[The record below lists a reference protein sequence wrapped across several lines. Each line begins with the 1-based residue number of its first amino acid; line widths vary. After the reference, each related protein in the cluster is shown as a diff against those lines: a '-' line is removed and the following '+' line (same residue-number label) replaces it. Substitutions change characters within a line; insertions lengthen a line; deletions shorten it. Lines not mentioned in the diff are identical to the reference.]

1 MRQLYKHWADSV
13 LSSCHLL
20 MYEDE
25 DVIMADG
32 NINDANKA

>member
-1 MRQLYKHWADSV
+1 MRQLYKHWADNV

-25 DVIMADG
+25 DVIKIDG
-32 NINDANKA
+32 DIDENIS

>member
-1 MRQLYKHWADSV
+1 MRQLYKHWADNV

-25 DVIMADG
+25 DVINNDG
-32 NINDANKA
+32 EIDENIS

>member
-25 DVIMADG
+25 DVI
-32 NINDANKA
+32 NINGEIDENIS